1 MKSSR
6 GFVGVLHS
14 LTATAGVIGFS
25 LHAFSAT
32 ILWSNFLPDFNFG
45 LDWNGGNIPTATD
58 VASFATITTAQPYFT
73 ADTNVGGIA
82 LQAGGTQLTL
92 TGTGGGQILTL
103 GSFGLANDSTN
114 SMTLDSNAL
123 GILLGSGT
131 TFTANG
137 RIFIGSSTSSLSLG
151 GNGLTLSGTSTDS
164 EIAKAISGGGSG
176 SVTKDGVGT
185 WTLSSTNFYS
195 GGTTV
200 NSGALRLTGSGSTVG
215 PVTINSGGTLQI
227 GATDTLVGTTAVTL
241 GGGKLQIINGAFSQ
255 SFSST
260 PLALTASSIIDFGL
274 GLGNSAITF
283 GDSSGQSWTGTL
295 TISNFAAGDSLR
307 FGSSSSA
314 LSGSQLLAIKF
325 DGVDAQIDA
334 SGFVTPVP
342 EPSTYAACAG
352 LLTFTACAFRR
363 RRRAQARSDS

>member
-1 MKSSR
+1 M
-6 GFVGVLHS
+6 
-14 LTATAGVIGFS
+14 TALFLAQS
-25 LHAFSAT
+25 AFSAT
-32 ILWSNFLPDFNFG
+32 VQWANLIPDFNFS
-45 LDWNGGNIPTATD
+45 LSWTGNSTPTVAD
-58 VASFATITTAQPYFT
+58 VATFQSITTPQPYFT
-73 ADTNVGGIA
+73 ADISVGGIT
-82 LQAGGTQLTL
+82 LLAGGDQLTFA
-92 TGTGGGQILTL
+92 GTGGGQLLTV
-103 GSFGLANDSTN
+103 GSFGLVNSSGN
-114 SMTLDSNAL
+114 SMSFNSN
-123 GILLGSGT
+123 LLGLTLGANS
-131 TFTANG
+131 TFLADG
-137 RIFIGSSTSSLSLG
+137 RILVGSSTSSLSLAG
-151 GNGLTLSGTSTDS
+151 FVLTLSGTSTDS

-176 SVTKDGVGT
+176 SVTKDGAGT

-200 NSGALRLTGSGSTVG
+200 NTGSLRLTGSGSTVG

-241 GGGKLQIINGAFSQ
+241 AGGRLQIINGAFSQ

-260 PLALTASSIIDFGL
+260 PLALTASSIIDFGT
-274 GLGNSAITF
+274 GLGASAITF

-295 TISNFAAGDSLR
+295 TISNFAAGDTLR

-325 DGVDAQIDA
+325 DGLDAQIDA

-352 LLTFTACAFRR
+352 LLTFAACAFRR
-363 RRRAQARSDS
+363 RKRALALSGS